1 MGHDGCMCCCWMTK
15 RRKRDLTG
23 DEAAMFVA
31 AMADASPLKKR
42 SGKDRPAKALAR
54 APEKIPAAPKPRLA
68 AVVNK
73 PVPAKPRPLK
83 PRPVAPLTH
92 GRTAGLDRA
101 TAERLSRGRLP
112 VEATLDLHGMTQAE
126 AHPALARFVERSAA
140 AQRRCVLVVTG
151 RGLFKA
157 EGGVLREAVPRW
169 LNEAPL
175 RAHVLSFDFAQ
186 SRHGGAGALYVLLK
200 RRRP

>member
-1 MGHDGCMCCCWMTK
+1 MTK

-23 DEAAMFVA
+23 DEAALFVA
-31 AMADASPLKKR
+31 AMRDASPLKKR
-42 SGKDRPAKALAR
+42 AVKGRPAKAPVL
-54 APEKIPAAPKPRLA
+54 APEKIPAAAAKPRLA
-68 AVVNK
+68 GPAGK
-73 PVPAKPRPLK
+73 PAPARPRTIAPPPL
-83 PRPVAPLTH
+83 AH
-92 GRTAGLDRA
+92 GRAAGLDRA
-101 TAERLSRGRLP
+101 TAERLSKGRLP

-126 AHPALARFVERSAA
+126 AHRALARFVERSVAA
-140 AQRRCVLVVTG
+140 RRRCVLVVTG

-157 EGGVLREAVPRW
+157 EGGVLREAAPRW

-175 RAHVLSFDFAQ
+175 RAHVLGFDYAQ

>member
-1 MGHDGCMCCCWMTK
+1 MTK

-23 DEAAMFVA
+23 DEAALFVA
-31 AMADASPLKKR
+31 AMGDASPLKKR
-42 SGKDRPAKALAR
+42 AVKNRLAKAPVR
-54 APEKIPAAPKPRLA
+54 APEKIPAAAVKPRLA
-68 AVVNK
+68 GPATK
-73 PVPAKPRPLK
+73 PAPAKA
-83 PRPVAPLTH
+83 RPVAPLAH
-92 GRTAGLDRA
+92 GRAAGLDRA
-101 TAERLSRGRLP
+101 TAERLSKGRLS

-140 AQRRCVLVVTG
+140 AQRRCVLIVTG

-157 EGGVLREAVPRW
+157 EGGVLRQAVPRW

-175 RAHVLSFDFAQ
+175 RAHVLSFDYAQ